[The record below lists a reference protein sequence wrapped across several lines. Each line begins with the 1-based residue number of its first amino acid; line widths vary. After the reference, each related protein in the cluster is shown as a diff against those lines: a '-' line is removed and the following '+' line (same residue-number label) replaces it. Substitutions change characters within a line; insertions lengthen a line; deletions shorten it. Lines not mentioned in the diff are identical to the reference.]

1 MEEQILDHIQNP
13 LFHNFFEEVERIRRN
28 DKADYMEAILG
39 FCEQNDIDIEVAANY
54 INTNIKLK
62 AKIQEEAEEL
72 HYLEKTSRLPI

>member
-1 MEEQILDHIQNP
+1 MEEDILNHIQNP
-13 LFHNFFEEVERIRRN
+13 LFNNFFEEVERIRQK

-54 INTNIKLK
+54 INTNVLMK

-72 HYLEKTSRLPI
+72 NYLEKTARLPI